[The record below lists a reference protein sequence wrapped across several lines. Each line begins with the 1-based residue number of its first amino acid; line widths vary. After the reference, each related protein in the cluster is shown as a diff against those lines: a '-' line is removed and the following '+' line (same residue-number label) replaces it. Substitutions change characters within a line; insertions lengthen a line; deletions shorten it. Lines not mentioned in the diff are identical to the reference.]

1 MKIIRANVLG
11 YCMGV
16 RRAVTSAEKALEKA
30 SSGRVFTLGPL
41 IHNPTALKALSE
53 RGLQVLEKDGI
64 ADLNENDTVII
75 RAHGVPPALER
86 ELKAKGV
93 NIINATCPRVVISQ
107 KRAAEYVRQGFTVIL
122 AGDKNHGEVTGIAG
136 YAQEASCG
144 AQDFFYLVENRNDT
158 VQLIQSGALTGK
170 KIILLSQTTF
180 SPTEFEAISAELQ
193 NAQAESVEV
202 FNTICPATR
211 ERQEALSALASEV
224 DGIVVIG
231 GKASANTKRLFLS
244 AQQLCKN
251 VAYIESADELPNDFA
266 TLKTVGITAGAST
279 PDSVIEEVEKRLL
292 QCSALPAEK

>member
-1 MKIIRANVLG
+1 M
-11 YCMGV
+11 
-16 RRAVTSAEKALEKA
+16 
-30 SSGRVFTLGPL
+30 
-41 IHNPTALKALSE
+41 
-53 RGLQVLEKDGI
+53 
-64 ADLNENDTVII
+64 
-75 RAHGVPPALER
+75 
-86 ELKAKGV
+86 
-93 NIINATCPRVVISQ
+93 
-107 KRAAEYVRQGFTVIL
+107 
-122 AGDKNHGEVTGIAG
+122 
-136 YAQEASCG
+136 
-144 AQDFFYLVENRNDT
+144 
-158 VQLIQSGALTGK
+158 QLIQSGALTGK